1 MNPEELHN
9 SLVLVYATLLLIAF
23 IGQKS
28 FIVSL
33 GCVMTAFF
41 VVIVQLVCSVMLG
54 KILNIVC
61 LSLTLLILFRLC
73 VILIIKHNNGKF

>member
-1 MNPEELHN
+1 MNLEELHN
-9 SLVLVYATLLLIAF
+9 LLVLVYDTLLLIAF

-33 GCVMTAFF
+33 GCVITAFL

-54 KILNIVC
+54 KIFNIVC
-61 LSLTLLILFRLC
+61 LSLILLILFRL
-73 VILIIKHNNGKF
+73 LITKHNNGKR

>member
-9 SLVLVYATLLLIAF
+9 SLVLVYATLLLITF

-33 GCVMTAFF
+33 GCVITAFL

>member
-1 MNPEELHN
+1 MNSEELCN
-9 SLVLVYATLLLIAF
+9 LLVLVYATLLLIAF

-33 GCVMTAFF
+33 GCLITAFS
-41 VVIVQLVCSVMLG
+41 VVIVQLVCSVILE
-54 KILNIVC
+54 KIFNIIC

-73 VILIIKHNNGKF
+73 VILITKHNNGKR